1 MSTPYKIIYCNKN
14 LTADIE
20 SDFRFYKKRDLRG
33 VPQSGWLF
41 EVLKESM
48 SSKISAF
55 SIVSVMYIIFSTIYY
70 EIVIQ
75 TV

>member
-1 MSTPYKIIYCNKN
+1 MSTPYKVVYANKN
-14 LTADIE
+14 LFADIE
-20 SDFRFYKKRDLRG
+20 SDYRFYKKRNIQN

-41 EVLKESM
+41 EILKESM

-55 SIVSVMYIIFSTIYY
+55 AIVSVIYVAFSAIYF